1 VTFRTALSSR
11 ASNFVL
17 SFSRWLKRHGMMQS
31 LPSPVT
37 ASLHAISVLPRFG
50 DPNGGLAVELRGDKG
65 GEPLVHSVFLVARD
79 GNTPAIA
86 AAPAIALIRKWTRQ
100 GVSTAGVTP
109 CVGLLDWT
117 EVRNE
122 LMEYDIVLV
131 RT

>member
-1 VTFRTALSSR
+1 
-11 ASNFVL
+11 
-17 SFSRWLKRHGMMQS
+17 MMQS
-31 LPSPVT
+31 LPSSVT
-37 ASLHAISVLPRFG
+37 ASLHAISALPRFG

-100 GVSTAGVTP
+100 GVSTTGVTP